1 MLCQRGENAL
11 LKGNG
16 RPLPKEKSHDPKKAV
31 SLPKRKKLL
40 SEREQSLQ
48 QKGNSALFKE
58 K

>member
-1 MLCQRGENAL
+1 MLCQREENAL

-31 SLPKRKKLL
+31 SLPKRKNLL

-48 QKGNSALFKE
+48 QKK
-58 K
+58 